1 MVNDRLGACAV
12 LLCGLLH
19 HCYAASDA
27 IAQND
32 YPSKPV
38 RLIVPWPPGGPVDV
52 TARLVGQKLGEVL
65 GRQIVVDNRGGADGS
80 IGTAFAAKAPA
91 DGYSLLIGSTSTHSI
106 NPIIYDKLAY
116 VPARDFAPVIML
128 DTRPYILV
136 LHNSIP
142 ARSVK
147 ELIALA
153 KSRKGELAYASAGAS
168 NQAAGE
174 QFKSM
179 AGVDILHVP
188 YSGGGPAM
196 TALLGGQVAMFF
208 APVPIAVPHL
218 QSGRVRALATT
229 AAKRAPNMP
238 NLPTMAEGGLAGF
251 EFSTWDGLFVPAG
264 TPRPIVAKLNAEVTK
279 VLEMADI
286 RDKFSELGASVA
298 GGTPEQLTAHM
309 KVDAEKWIRL
319 LKSPGVRIE

>member
-27 IAQND
+27 IAQSD

-106 NPIIYDKLAY
+106 NPIIFDKLAY
-116 VPARDFAPVIML
+116 VPAKDFAPVIML

-153 KSRKGELAYASAGAS
+153 KTRKGELAYASAGAS

-286 RDKFSELGASVA
+286 RDKFSELGASIA

-309 KVDAEKWIRL
+309 KVDAEKWIKL

>member
-65 GRQIVVDNRGGADGS
+65 GRHIVVDNRGGADGS
-80 IGTAFAAKAPA
+80 IGTAFAAKTPA

-116 VPARDFAPVIML
+116 VPAKDFAPVIML

-286 RDKFSELGASVA
+286 RDKFSELGASIA

-309 KVDAEKWIRL
+309 KVDAEKWIKL

>member
-1 MVNDRLGACAV
+1 MVNDRLGTCAV

-27 IAQND
+27 IAQSD
-32 YPSKPV
+32 YPSKPM

-65 GRQIVVDNRGGADGS
+65 GRQIVVDNRSGADGS
-80 IGTAFAAKAPA
+80 IGTAFAAKTPA

-196 TALLGGQVAMFF
+196 TALLGGHVAMFF

-229 AAKRAPNMP
+229 AARRAPNMP
-238 NLPTMAEGGLAGF
+238 NLPTMSEGGLAGF
-251 EFSTWDGLFVPAG
+251 EFSTWDGLFVPTG
-264 TPRPIVAKLNAEVTK
+264 TPPTIVAKLNADVTK